1 MDTDYNKKWFLKMS
15 WDKKTLTVG
24 CHILMMSRI
33 YTSPEKS
40 LIGSIFGHST
50 QGFTWLCLPTN
61 NKIAVV
67 FILKFI
73 CQDSS
78 WLTVDLDRPTGRDYI
93 HSSSHNRPVA
103 YDDVA

>member
-33 YTSPEKS
+33 YTESREVS
-40 LIGSIFGHST
+40 NRVHLWTFNTRVHMG
-50 QGFTWLCLPTN
+50 LPPSY
-61 NKIAVV
+61 KIAVV

-78 WLTVDLDRPTGRDYI
+78 WLTVDLDQPTGRDYI
-93 HSSSHNRPVA
+93 HSSSSNRRVA